1 MRRERALALR
11 QPRAP
16 HQEVARSSGH
26 RAGPWHFL
34 PHPSFSI
41 SDRCPQFS
49 VHSSENAPKTL
60 ERPYS
65 TRLSHTSLKDVFQH
79 MPTPSPGACP
89 GRSGLCGVRRVDT
102 GCAACGRLLTA
113 GGWEEKGRCQGLW
126 LPWAW
131 WQALSSKSAL
141 APSPS
146 EFSPLSRH
154 DLKPVPGFWSS
165 GFAPPLLCL
174 WILAAT
180 THQAAF
186 HLLALAQAGPSL
198 SRPLPL
204 FSSSMPTPPGSLA
217 HTRFKKR
224 EFPSSELP
232 RHTSTVLP

>member
-154 DLKPVPGFWSS
+154 DL
-165 GFAPPLLCL
+165 
-174 WILAAT
+174 I
-180 THQAAF
+180 
-186 HLLALAQAGPSL
+186 SL
-198 SRPLPL
+198 SRVSGPLALLHPSCACGSWLPQLTKQLSTSSPL
-204 FSSSMPTPPGSLA
+204 LRLVLLCQGPCPCSLA
-217 HTRFKKR
+217 PCPPLQ
-224 EFPSSELP
+224 EA
-232 RHTSTVLP
+232 